1 MRLRKFTFTASQNG
15 LAHTL
20 RQECVTDIEYPD
32 TSICHEKTHGSRWT
46 ISATLNDGDGFSWI
60 NEFVATHPVYGYVK
74 GDFDIL
80 VIASSEIGFSHFIEN
95 HPYDEWD
102 YQDN

>member
-1 MRLRKFTFTASQNG
+1 MITNKFAFIAPQNG
-15 LAHTL
+15 LVHTL

-32 TSICHEKTHGSRWT
+32 TSICHQKTHDSGWT
-46 ISATLNDGDGFSWI
+46 ISALLNDGDGYYYIS
-60 NEFVATHPVYGYVK
+60 EFEATHPVYGSVK

-80 VIASSEIGFSHFIEN
+80 VIATSELGFNNFIEN